1 MTKVNMFKFIMDCH
15 IFPFPRRCMLQKIHV
30 DNSTSNGRVTLSS
43 LEILKS
49 SFEGLFAA
57 TAFATF
63 KTVRC

>member
-1 MTKVNMFKFIMDCH
+1 
-15 IFPFPRRCMLQKIHV
+15 MLQKIHV

-49 SFEGLFAA
+49 SIEVFFAA

-63 KTVRC
+63 ETVRC

>member
-1 MTKVNMFKFIMDCH
+1 
-15 IFPFPRRCMLQKIHV
+15 MLEKIRV

-49 SFEGLFAA
+49 SIEGLFAA